1 MNKSKIAAFQPN
13 GQWRDMYKFSV
24 QLEDGTEGTAFS
36 KSEQFRFGIGEEVEY
51 VINDKGSLR
60 LNKQQHFG
68 KDLSQAAYVA
78 APAPTSAPSATKRHA
93 PKVFTK
99 DELIIRQ
106 VALKA
111 AVDYGK
117 DSGMEIVNVLKA
129 AEQFNEW
136 ILGNAPQGHF
146 DDEPF

>member
-1 MNKSKIAAFQPN
+1 MNKSKITAFQPS

-68 KDLSQAAYVA
+68 KDLSQTAYVA
-78 APAPTSAPSATKRHA
+78 APAPSAPKRYA
-93 PKVFTK
+93 PKAYTK

-146 DDEPF
+146 DDDQPF

>member
-1 MNKSKIAAFQPN
+1 MNKSKIAAFEHA
-13 GQWRDMYKFSV
+13 GQWRDMYKFNV
-24 QLEDGTEGTAFS
+24 QLEDGTAGTAFS
-36 KSEQFRFGIGEEVEY
+36 KSEQFRFTIGEEVEY
-51 VINDKGSLR
+51 MLNDKGSLR

-68 KDLSQAAYVA
+68 KDLSQTSYVA
-78 APAPTSAPSATKRHA
+78 APAPSAAKRTSG
-93 PKVFTK
+93 KVYTK

-117 DSGMEIVNVLKA
+117 DSGMEIPFVLKA

-146 DDEPF
+146 DDDAPF